1 MYRVLE
7 SEIEHSRNN
16 CLICGDPSPD
26 LMAARW
32 LKALAPA
39 AAALSLSVTGPLL
52 TEALSPQAAKAMV
65 PYVLLPSRNNL
76 EGAGLGIAQAA
87 ARLLRLGQADDA
99 ARLAALTVQLIP
111 NDPRGWVL
119 LAEAQLRSDQ
129 LAAAGVSLQRARDL
143 DPRNPGIL
151 FAQGALA
158 LRDSKPTEA
167 VDLIRQGLSFDG
179 KNPGAYFDLGN
190 AYILMGQSGPALA
203 AFERA
208 SSLRGDFWEAINNQA
223 LVLYEQRKDAEAIQ
237 RWRRV
242 LAIRPGAA
250 EPMLA
255 LAAAL
260 NSQKPGNPES
270 LELAHKALAD
280 EPNYVLESFQQEQLW
295 GSRLRQASARL
306 LSAAAL
312 KGDVERAQANAGS
325 SSEDNGE

>member
-1 MYRVLE
+1 
-7 SEIEHSRNN
+7 
-16 CLICGDPSPD
+16 
-26 LMAARW
+26 MAARW

-52 TEALSPQAAKAMV
+52 TDAISPRAANAMV
-65 PYVLLPSRNNL
+65 PYVLLPSRSNL

-87 ARLLRLGQADDA
+87 ARLLRLGQAEDA

-119 LAEAQLRSDQ
+119 LAEAQLRSNQ
-129 LAAAGVSLQRARDL
+129 LEAAGVSLQRARDL
-143 DPRNPGIL
+143 DPRNAGIL

-158 LRDSKPTEA
+158 LRNTKPAEA
-167 VDLIRQGLSFDG
+167 VDLIRQGLTFDE

-190 AYILMGQSGPALA
+190 AYILMGQSGDALT

-270 LELAHKALAD
+270 LELAHKALAG
-280 EPNYVLESFQQEQLW
+280 EPNYVLDSFQQEQLW

-306 LSAAAL
+306 LSASAL

-325 SSEDNGE
+325 SSEDSEE